1 MQDTTRR
8 IGKMT
13 TGLKTPSS
21 YYMELLNEFPPRPIA
36 NDAELMAT
44 QARINLII
52 DRSKLSQDD
61 RDYLKVLGM
70 LVYDYEEYHQP
81 MPRLKGAELLKALM
95 EESNLQ
101 PNDLVSILGNES
113 VILEILDRKSQ
124 LTEDQIQELASF
136 FHMSPASFA

>member
-1 MQDTTRR
+1 
-8 IGKMT
+8 MT

>member
-1 MQDTTRR
+1 
-8 IGKMT
+8 MT
-13 TGLKTPSS
+13 TGFKTPSS

>member
-1 MQDTTRR
+1 
-8 IGKMT
+8 MT

-113 VILEILDRKSQ
+113 AILEILDHKSQ
-124 LTEDQIQELASF
+124 LTENQIQELASF